1 MVEEDLSA
9 EPEGEE
15 ILTAEPV
22 VDLTSGGSVQEMIW
36 MDHRVE

>member
-9 EPEGEE
+9 ESEAEE
-15 ILTAEPV
+15 ISTAEPA

-36 MDHRVE
+36 TDHRVE